1 MDTFAIDEPMVTFGR
16 NAARVWALSLG
27 TTASTALFYFI
38 QPACRASPLL
48 FTTCP

>member
-27 TTASTALFYFI
+27 TTASRALFFPLRR
-38 QPACRASPLL
+38 QTFRASCLPN
-48 FTTCP
+48 PA